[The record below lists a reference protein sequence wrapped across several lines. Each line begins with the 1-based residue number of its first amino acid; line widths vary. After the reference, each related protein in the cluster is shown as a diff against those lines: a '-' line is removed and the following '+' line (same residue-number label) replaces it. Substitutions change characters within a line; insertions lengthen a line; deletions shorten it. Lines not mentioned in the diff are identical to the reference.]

1 MQTERTASIRADE
14 LGFRVE
20 AKALLERVRLHAD
33 QGQLVGLIGPNGA
46 GKSTLLRAIAGV
58 LRPQEG
64 AVWLEGEELDSMPA
78 KDVAARMA
86 LVPQIAPY
94 THGFTARELVL
105 MGRYPHLGRFEIEG
119 AADEAIAREAM
130 ELTET
135 EEFAERTLDTL
146 SGGERQRV
154 FVSRALAQQP
164 RVLLLDEPTANLDV
178 LHKLRVL
185 DLVRRLVDEG
195 LTAVAAIHDLGM
207 AARYCDRLVLLS
219 EGRVLADGTP
229 AEVLAPDIIEAAFG
243 VRSAVYPDP
252 VTGSLVV
259 SLIAP
264 ADENGSAGTGHR
276 RQRPRFPP
284 PPTSGNQPSG
294 PRSSYDMSARDP
306 QTRPADVPKRPR
318 RRHGLVIVN
327 TGEGKGKT
335 TAALGVIFRAWG
347 RDFKIRMF
355 QFIKHTTATFGE
367 HRAAMRLDIPIEA
380 LGDGLPGCPRTWT
393 GRRRWRWSSGVTAKR
408 RF

>member
-1 MQTERTASIRADE
+1 MQTERSASIRADE

-64 AVWLEGEELDSMPA
+64 AVWLEGEELKTIPA
-78 KDVAARMA
+78 RDVAARMA

-105 MGRYPHLGRFEIEG
+105 MGRYPHLGRFQIEG

-207 AARYCDRLVLLS
+207 AARYCDRLILLS
-219 EGRVLADGTP
+219 NGRVLAEGTP
-229 AEVLAPDIIEAAFG
+229 EEVLVPDIIESAFG

-264 ADENGSAGTGHR
+264 ADEDRSQVGATGANGRNGHESRHHLSAE
-276 RQRPRFPP
+276 
-284 PPTSGNQPSG
+284 
-294 PRSSYDMSARDP
+294 A
-306 QTRPADVPKRPR
+306 
-318 RRHGLVIVN
+318 
-327 TGEGKGKT
+327 
-335 TAALGVIFRAWG
+335 
-347 RDFKIRMF
+347 
-355 QFIKHTTATFGE
+355 
-367 HRAAMRLDIPIEA
+367 RAATPREA
-380 LGDGLPGCPRTWT
+380 RI
-393 GRRRWRWSSGVTAKR
+393 
-408 RF
+408 